1 MTLLEKMDRLVYAT
15 RIDRILFRKMQ
26 PRTLRWTPLFVIA
39 ALVAGYVMMTKTP
52 SVTVRGFWI
61 GLLLFW
67 GAFLAAHFVR
77 TVGPRLTATELHPLD
92 ERELMVKARAYAI
105 SGLVLAMLA
114 MAGCFYMSIAG
125 VLGLWYPNPR
135 VPFDWIILG
144 FGIQAGAML
153 MPTWVASWLEPRP
166 AADHED

>member
-15 RIDRILFRKMQ
+15 RIDRILFMKMR

-39 ALVAGYVMMTKTP
+39 ALVAGYAMITKTP
-52 SVTVRGFWI
+52 SPTVRDFWI

-67 GAFLAAHFVR
+67 GAFLAAGFVR
-77 TVGPRLTATELHPLD
+77 SFGPRFAATGLHPLD
-92 ERELMVKARAYAI
+92 ERELMVKARAYGI
-105 SGLVLAMLA
+105 SGLVLAILV
-114 MAGCFYMSIAG
+114 MAGCFYMSGAS
-125 VLGLWYPNPR
+125 VLGLWHPR
-135 VPFDWIILG
+135 MPLDWINLG
-144 FGIQAGAML
+144 FGVQAGAML

>member
-1 MTLLEKMDRLVYAT
+1 MTLLGKLDRLVYAT
-15 RIDRILFRKMQ
+15 GIDRILFMRMQ
-26 PRTLRWTPLFVIA
+26 PRTLRWTPLLVIT

-52 SVTVRGFWI
+52 SVMVRDFWI

-77 TVGPRLTATELHPLD
+77 AFGPRLMATELHPLD

-114 MAGCFYMSIAG
+114 MAGCFYMSGAG
-125 VLGLWYPNPR
+125 ALGLWHPR
-135 VPFDWIILG
+135 IPYDWINLG